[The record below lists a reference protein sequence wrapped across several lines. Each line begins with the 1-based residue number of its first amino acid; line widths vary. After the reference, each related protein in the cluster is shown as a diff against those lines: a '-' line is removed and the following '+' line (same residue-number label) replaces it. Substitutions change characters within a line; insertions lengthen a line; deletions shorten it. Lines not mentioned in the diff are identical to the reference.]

1 MKLSNSPLVKAIW
14 LFVAVLFV
22 MFMFVPLVKL
32 LALSLNVGD
41 ALGLE
46 NYTSILSSDG
56 FLQTMQ
62 NSFFVATMSALSA
75 TFLGFILAYTGVS

>member
-41 ALGLE
+41 ALGLK
-46 NYTSILSSDG
+46 TTPV
-56 FLQTMQ
+56 F
-62 NSFFVATMSALSA
+62 
-75 TFLGFILAYTGVS
+75 